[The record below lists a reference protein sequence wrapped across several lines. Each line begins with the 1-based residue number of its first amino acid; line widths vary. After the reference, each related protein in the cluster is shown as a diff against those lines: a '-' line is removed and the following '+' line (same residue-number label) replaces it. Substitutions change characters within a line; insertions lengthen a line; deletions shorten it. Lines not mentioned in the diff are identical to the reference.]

1 VHLGP
6 MELELPL
13 ADEILISRS
22 KHLMRM
28 LRDMISTG
36 SIPPNGAKLVPLLLE
51 LMEKGTEKGN
61 PVAIAGA
68 SLTIDAPEIQAP
80 PRRLE
85 VGAAAMDSI
94 NWNQLIVGLDR
105 YDARK
110 KKSSMVQNRPA
121 SGRDMLMNRIM
132 TAREQKGR
140 VLYDNALRD

>member
-6 MELELPL
+6 MELEVPL

-22 KHLMRM
+22 KHVVRM
-28 LRDMISTG
+28 LREMINTG

-51 LMEKGTEKGN
+51 LLEKGTERGE

-85 VGAAAMDSI
+85 VGAAAMDNI
-94 NWNQLIVGLDR
+94 NWNQLVVGLDR

-110 KKSSMVQNRPA
+110 KKAGMSGSRPA

-132 TAREQKGR
+132 SAREQKGR